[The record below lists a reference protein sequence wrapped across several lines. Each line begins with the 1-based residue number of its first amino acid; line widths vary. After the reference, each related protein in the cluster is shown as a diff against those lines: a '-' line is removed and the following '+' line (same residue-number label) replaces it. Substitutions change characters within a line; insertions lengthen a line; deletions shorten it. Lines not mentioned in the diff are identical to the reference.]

1 MNLIVNIGNTNTKL
15 AVFSGEELVHQNQF
29 ANEHVEQIVQTI
41 QAATFS
47 KAIVSNT
54 VEVHQKIIKA
64 ILQQTKYI
72 EINEHTKLPFTIQ
85 YDSRASLGDD
95 RIAAVAGA
103 HKLQPNTNLLVIT
116 AGTCITYN
124 TITAEN
130 VFLGGSISPGI
141 HMRYKAMN
149 AFTGKLPLVQNK
161 NFDEL
166 VGRSTEQS
174 LQSGVR
180 KGIVAEMDGLISEYQ
195 LLYPKIKVFICG
207 GDASFFESRL
217 KNKIFAHLNLELIGM
232 NEILKYN

>member
-41 QAATFS
+41 QSASFS

-72 EINEHTKLPFTIQ
+72 EINEYTKLPFTIQ